1 MGKSLH
7 SLFNRFLGF
16 GASCKIYNSLALVVA
31 VETAR
36 FEHEGMS
43 VQFNRFKIAFPHI
56 ALESFGK

>member
-1 MGKSLH
+1 MRNETMGKSLH

-36 FEHEGMS
+36 RAWRNECT
-43 VQFNRFKIAFPHI
+43 V
-56 ALESFGK
+56 